1 MLNYS
6 KLIDLDTDIPDNSLV
21 MLLRMLRCVE
31 VKEVALAGFDG
42 YSEHEMN
49 YYNTNMEYSFAKEKA
64 LYLNNYVSCEIKK
77 FKPHMVLRF
86 ITETRY
92 RSSDEI

>member
-64 LYLNNYVSCEIKK
+64 LYLNNYVMS
-77 FKPHMVLRF
+77 VLRSQDIPAVHF
-86 ITETRY
+86 VTASKYE
-92 RSSDEI
+92 EECK